1 MFQLRYRDVSDPS
14 EKPNLMVNEKQSGI
28 LRREPLRVSFVFHSF
43 ISFAV
48 FLCEVAERS
57 SRSHHILNVDET
69 EMPCCLARHTD
80 LIYWN
85 MDLKLTDKTALV
97 SGSTKGIGF

>member
-14 EKPNLMVNEKQSGI
+14 EEPNLMVNEKQSGI
-28 LRREPLRVSFVFHSF
+28 LRREPLRISFVFHSF
-43 ISFAV
+43 ISLLF

-80 LIYWN
+80 LIYWKQ
-85 MDLKLTDKTALV
+85 MDLRHLRYFVAV
-97 SGSTKGIGF
+97 AEE